1 MPDERVGV
9 LLAEP
14 DAPTRTGIRF
24 ALEATGFVVVA
35 EPADAAAA
43 LQDAQRT
50 LPGVCLIDAELPG
63 GALEA
68 VRAIHHAVAAT
79 KLLVLTTSDDP
90 PDFVATVRAGTSGY
104 LRKDT
109 DPARFPDT
117 IRGVLDGE
125 AALSRR
131 LTLHLMEALRT
142 RDAGRAVVT
151 QLGGRAMTDREL
163 DVLEALTEGLSTAQV
178 AHRLSISEVTVRRHI
193 STSMAKLGVA
203 DRAAAIAALRH
214 RSSS

>member
-1 MPDERVGV
+1 MTGERVGV

-14 DAPTRTGIRF
+14 DAPTRTGIRA
-24 ALEATGFVVVA
+24 ALEATGFAVVA
-35 EPADAAAA
+35 EPADADEA
-43 LQDAQRT
+43 LHDAQRT
-50 LPGVCLIDAELPG
+50 LPGVCLIDAGLPG

-79 KLLVLTTSDDP
+79 KVLILTTSDDP
-90 PDFVATVRAGTSGY
+90 PDLVAAVRAGTSGY

-109 DPARFPDT
+109 DPARLPAT

-131 LTLHLMEALRT
+131 LTLRLMEALRT
-142 RDAGRAVVT
+142 RDAGRAVAT
-151 QLGGRAMTDREL
+151 RPGGPAMTDREL

-193 STSMAKLGVA
+193 SASMTKLGVA
-203 DRAAAIAALRH
+203 DRAAAIAALRR
-214 RSSS
+214 RSSP